1 MAQDGQVDTPPSPDD
16 KKVSEGGT
24 LTAVAEAEAPAAET
38 ATPVVAEGSKFA
50 ANLEVKRPDLKPGDQ
65 MLFDFEN
72 EGVGI
77 TPVSVS
83 SDLKSDV
90 TAPSLTD
97 TSKGPTVVP
106 AAAANT
112 ATAVAEEKAA
122 DEGAAVIDKN
132 PDITPIGE
140 PTAEEKAKAK
150 QTNTG
155 PVAQPTANAST
166 EQEAEAEEPIKDV
179 RYRSVFAAKS
189 MGVLNEVWGVGEVSD
204 ELKETLGLSGKV
216 KKNDKYGLDFHMP
229 NGHVIEWHANL
240 GGAEFIGMRK
250 RTSKFDEEDA
260 RSVAVTAK
268 ARGWTAI
275 NVHGNQKQKEIMW
288 LHAKMNGLE
297 VANFEPMYSNDPNNV
312 RNRLA
317 AHLAQQNDGEVIG
330 ATPVQQQMNLSG
342 GVPEHEQTTR
352 EDDGAE
358 TPAANVTADA
368 EKPVTE
374 KPVTEKPAENAAVAE
389 TAAVNTATTT
399 TPAVETPVTAEAAAA
414 EGGEVKTTFGKIDPP
429 AKGDADG
436 SKIDK
441 ELVKSLAEE
450 VRAANPGNPE
460 AEQSLAAV
468 DKALK
473 GKDGVA
479 PAVTDI
485 ANEKGVALETKE
497 KPEKGTPAVADTGA
511 KPPKNGGA
519 KPPKRGR

>member
-1 MAQDGQVDTPPSPDD
+1 M
-16 KKVSEGGT
+16 
-24 LTAVAEAEAPAAET
+24 
-38 ATPVVAEGSKFA
+38 
-50 ANLEVKRPDLKPGDQ
+50 
-65 MLFDFEN
+65 
-72 EGVGI
+72 
-77 TPVSVS
+77 
-83 SDLKSDV
+83 
-90 TAPSLTD
+90 
-97 TSKGPTVVP
+97 
-106 AAAANT
+106 
-112 ATAVAEEKAA
+112 
-122 DEGAAVIDKN
+122 
-132 PDITPIGE
+132 
-140 PTAEEKAKAK
+140 
-150 QTNTG
+150 
-155 PVAQPTANAST
+155 NAST

-374 KPVTEKPAENAAVAE
+374 KPVTEKPVTEKPAENAAVAE

-399 TPAVETPVTAEAAAA
+399 TPAVETPATAEAAAA

-479 PAVTDI
+479 PAVTDL